1 MTSYIYSYC
10 RLYIYDIMRHINK
23 LVAIFIS
30 RSPMNVKKS
39 VLEKKSDGEL
49 LKYLNPESKFVSDAI
64 LMSYEILKS
73 RGVIFQ
79 NEETLR
85 IKNLIERAKI
95 KEKVSVIQPW
105 DKYSEENQ
113 DLIALYSEKIIWI
126 YTTIFGVIFG
136 AVLLSINLYRL
147 NKKKE
152 IAAVSFFGILYPIIQ
167 FYLFNY
173 LRIELDILKTLL
185 SNAVGATVLQFV
197 FWQKY
202 IQNDKII
209 YRKEGVTPMLIF
221 IIVIFIG
228 WNFFRYW

>member
-1 MTSYIYSYC
+1 
-10 RLYIYDIMRHINK
+10 
-23 LVAIFIS
+23 
-30 RSPMNVKKS
+30 MNVKKS

-49 LKYLNPESKFVSDAI
+49 LKYLNPESNFVSDAI

-152 IAAVSFFGILYPIIQ
+152 IAVDMQ
-167 FYLFNY
+167 T
-173 LRIELDILKTLL
+173 KM
-185 SNAVGATVLQFV
+185 TVLV
-197 FWQKY
+197 KPHICY
-202 IQNDKII
+202 
-209 YRKEGVTPMLIF
+209 
-221 IIVIFIG
+221 
-228 WNFFRYW
+228 